1 MINIKLTTKDLDA
14 LKACASGITAFKSVF
29 GNSCDIDW
37 TSEQIRLLL
46 VSPLRQY
53 LSWAVHML
61 LCPQIR
67 YKGNLSGADLSR
79 ADLIGANLS
88 GANLSGANLTD
99 ANLSGA
105 TLSGANL
112 IGANL
117 TGANLIGANLIGA
130 DLSRANIFGANLSRA
145 NLSRVK

>member
-79 ADLIGANLS
+79 ADLSGADLSGADLSHADLIGANLS
-88 GANLSGANLTD
+88 
-99 ANLSGA
+99 
-105 TLSGANL
+105 
-112 IGANL
+112 
-117 TGANLIGANLIGA
+117 GA